1 MTIFIRKFKIIP
13 LLNKPICTRE
23 PCRLKLTRWLAHQL
37 PRAAYIN
44 LVSASDVASREYPAV
59 SQMDVSV
66 GKKGK

>member
-1 MTIFIRKFKIIP
+1 MKYRFSIALEKEVTNFI
-13 LLNKPICTRE
+13 E
-23 PCRLKLTRWLAHQL
+23 LAHQL
-37 PRAAYIN
+37 ARAAYIN

>member
-1 MTIFIRKFKIIP
+1 MLCAIRV
-13 LLNKPICTRE
+13 
-23 PCRLKLTRWLAHQL
+23 
-37 PRAAYIN
+37 AAYIN